1 MTTTLHFIFKR
12 LLAPLIAVLAL
23 AGCSAIAP
31 PYQVSVQNQ
40 QQLRAAAPALRLQVG
55 EASADPKL
63 GAKGGS
69 LSARTTG
76 VASPY
81 AGSWVAYVKEAIT
94 AELRSAGQLDAASPA
109 TVSVAL
115 LENELSAGMSTGE
128 VRLGAAFTVI
138 NGGRTVYQKTHRV
151 VHQWES
157 SFMGPVA
164 IPAAVNN
171 YGAGVQKLLQA
182 VFSDPDFRTS
192 TRAAAVPAAA
202 PAAAAIAIPR
212 NELTMPST
220 KPPAAPVMNSQSP
233 AAVAAVTA
241 ATPAI
246 PNANLPADRLALGPS
261 SMAVDRLA
269 KSKGCTSERGAL
281 LLMKDGPTEHYRVD
295 CTEQGRM
302 FATCEYR
309 VCTELKP

>member
-1 MTTTLHFIFKR
+1 MTTTLHLMSKR
-12 LLAPLIAVLAL
+12 LFAPLIAIFAL

-40 QQLRAAAPALRLQVG
+40 QQLQAAAPALRLQVG
-55 EASADPKL
+55 EVSADQKL

-109 TVSVAL
+109 IVSIAL
-115 LENELSAGMSTGE
+115 LENELSAGVSTGE
-128 VRLGAAFTVI
+128 VRLGAAFQVV

-151 VHQWES
+151 LHQWES

-182 VFSDPDFRTS
+182 VFSDPDFRSS
-192 TRAAAVPAAA
+192 TRVAAT

-212 NELTMPST
+212 NEVTTPST
-220 KPPAAPVMNSQSP
+220 KPPAAAVTNAQSP
-233 AAVAAVTA
+233 AVTA
-241 ATPAI
+241 AGATATPAI
-246 PNANLPADRLALGPS
+246 LNANLSADRLGLGPS

-295 CTEQGRM
+295 CTGQGRM

-309 VCTELKP
+309 VCTEFKP